1 LSLIAGATAGDRTKR
16 SADELV
22 RQIEELREPIEKT
35 LLDIREMISAL
46 DNPLVGVMEEP
57 AKPADA
63 RPKQAEQESGAWE
76 GAGTS
81 AQPSRQAKLQKEQP
95 PPPPMTQIPITPS
108 SDVSRFNAT
117 AIASLAVWL
126 LGKSGFERLLN
137 SMELGVGG
145 GIYLRSLLREAGE
158 FVASSL
164 RDDPPAHPVG
174 LGHEAYLLCVMLL
187 ELFCSNPSQ
196 PTIGML
202 ASMIQRLLSQN
213 GVRRV

>member
-1 LSLIAGATAGDRTKR
+1 MSLAARATAGDGTKR

-57 AKPADA
+57 AKPAEA
-63 RPKQAEQESGAWE
+63 RPKQAEQESRALEGVGAQ
-76 GAGTS
+76 
-81 AQPSRQAKLQKEQP
+81 AQPSRQAKPQKEQP
-95 PPPPMTQIPITPS
+95 PPPPMTQIPITS
-108 SDVSRFNAT
+108 STDVSRFNAT

-137 SMELGVGG
+137 SMELGIGG

-196 PTIGML
+196 PSIGML